1 MKCKHENTELIY
13 LDYKK
18 KECVVECKDCGRTL
32 KLTGCII
39 ESINYVPDTIPEPNI
54 PGAYQRS
61 KERSNED
68 FDGGYVDFDGDI
80 AP

>member
-1 MKCKHENTELIY
+1 MKCKHKNTELIS

-32 KLTGCII
+32 KLTGCYIR
-39 ESINYVPDTIPEPNI
+39 SIDCVPDTIPKPNI
-54 PGAYQRS
+54 SVVYQ
-61 KERSNED
+61 RSNED